1 MRKGEIVRLVHG
13 ALAMRTC
20 APEQGEW
27 WKRGEMLVELGGEV
41 LLRHATAIAR
51 QLEQLARL
59 PRDQEGRSGV

>member
-1 MRKGEIVRLVHG
+1 
-13 ALAMRTC
+13 MRTC